1 MVISKSRLKQ
11 LKCLLFYQKLIEFF
25 ILCFLKPFLVYTFRW
40 NEIFKM
46 ILTHILQPDCVKV
59 PLSGKD
65 KQAVIA
71 ELVELLNT
79 NKLLID
85 KDDVLQSVM
94 NREST
99 RSTGIGSGIAIP
111 HGKCK
116 GVKELVM
123 AIGVSRQGIDF
134 QSIDD
139 KPVYIVVLLASP
151 TDKTGPHIQ
160 ALARISRLM
169 LDESFRNKL
178 RNAPSAKDLYDLIS
192 SKEAE

>member
-1 MVISKSRLKQ
+1 
-11 LKCLLFYQKLIEFF
+11 
-25 ILCFLKPFLVYTFRW
+25 
-40 NEIFKM
+40 M

-65 KQAVIA
+65 KLSVIK
-71 ELVELLNT
+71 ELVDLLDV
-79 NKLLID
+79 NKLLTD
-85 KDDVLQSVM
+85 KDEVLQSVM
-94 NREST
+94 NRENT

-123 AIGVSRQGIDF
+123 TIGVSRQGIDF

-151 TDKTGPHIQ
+151 MDKTGPHIQ